1 MNLAKLGIH
10 ELLSLGQVSD
20 CPCGKQHETQLKY
33 LELGAGVLEKLP
45 EMLQKAGYRR
55 PFAIC
60 DPNTYAAAGARALAL
75 LEQAGISYGY
85 LQLRESKP
93 EPDEAALGQICMKFD
108 ASCDCIL
115 AIGGGVINDLGKM
128 LAAATGKRSIMIA
141 TAPSMDGFASG
152 SGSMVVG
159 GVKVSLSCPCPI
171 GVIADTEIMAAAPM
185 RMLQAGLG
193 DALAKYISI
202 CEWRIAH
209 LVTGEYYCPEIA
221 QMVRTSLKNT
231 VAQADKL
238 MERDQQA
245 VQNVAEAL
253 ILSGIAMGLAGVSRP
268 ASGIEHY
275 FSHMW
280 EMRAFEKG
288 EQSDLHGI
296 QVGVGTLLAARLYEW
311 ISQLTPSRE
320 LAEEHMR
327 AFSQEQWE
335 AEMPQYFGSAA
346 PEIIAVEHRLKK
358 NDPAQHAQRLERILA
373 HWPEILQIIREEIPP
388 YQQIFDLM
396 KKAGMPMMPADLGF
410 TPAQTREAFLGT
422 REIRDKYVASS
433 LLWDLGLQK
442 EFADRLAQS
451 LQEM

>member
-1 MNLAKLGIH
+1 M
-10 ELLSLGQVSD
+10 
-20 CPCGKQHETQLKY
+20 
-33 LELGAGVLEKLP
+33 
-45 EMLQKAGYRR
+45 
-55 PFAIC
+55 
-60 DPNTYAAAGARALAL
+60 
-75 LEQAGISYGY
+75 
-85 LQLRESKP
+85 QLREDKP

-115 AIGGGVINDLGKM
+115 AIGGGVINELGKM
-128 LAAATGKRSIMIA
+128 LAAATGKRSIMVA
-141 TAPSMDGFASG
+141 TAPSMDGFASS

-171 GVIADTEIMAAAPM
+171 GVIADTKIMAAAPM

-202 CEWRIAH
+202 CEWRISH

-280 EMRAFEKG
+280 EMRAFERG
-288 EQSDLHGI
+288 EESDLHGI

-311 ISQLTPSRE
+311 IAGLTPSRE

-346 PEIIAVEHRLKK
+346 PEIITVEHRLKK
-358 NDPAQHAQRLERILA
+358 NDPARHAERLERILA

>member
-1 MNLAKLGIH
+1 MHLA
-10 ELLSLGQVSD
+10 ELSTAQLLALSRISD

-45 EMLQKAGYRR
+45 EMLQQAGYRR

-60 DPNTYAAAGARALAL
+60 DPNTYAAAGQRALAL
-75 LEQAGISYGY
+75 LDAAGISYRY

-93 EPDEAALGQICMKFD
+93 EPDEAALGQLCMQFD

-128 LAAATGKRSIMIA
+128 LAAATGKRSIMVA

-221 QMVRTSLKNT
+221 QMVRTSLGNT
-231 VAQADKL
+231 VAQADRL
-238 MERDQQA
+238 LARDQEA
-245 VQNVAEAL
+245 VRNVAEAL

-280 EMRAFEKG
+280 EMRAFERG

-296 QVGVGTLLAARLYEW
+296 QVGVGTLLAARLYAW
-311 ISQLTPSRE
+311 IAEPPPSRE
-320 LAEEHMR
+320 LAEAHMR
-327 AFSQEQWE
+327 ESSQAQWE

-358 NDPAQHAQRLERILA
+358 NDSARHAERLERILA
-373 HWPEILQIIREEIPP
+373 CWPEILQIIREEIPP
-388 YQQIFDLM
+388 YEQIYSLM
-396 KKAGMPMMPADLGF
+396 KKAEMPMMPADLGF
-410 TPAQTREAFLGT
+410 SPAQTREAFLGT

-433 LLWDLGLQK
+433 LLWDLGLEKQ
-442 EFADRLAQS
+442 FADRLERS